1 MKLSV
6 YIEKKLRDFTLNVNF
21 TIEDEFFALLGASGC
36 GKSMTLKCIAGIE
49 KPDKGHIE
57 LDGKVLFDSKRAINL
72 PPQERQVGYLFQSYA
87 LFPNMTVA
95 ENLHF
100 VMPGSPKEKAAK
112 SRALLQ
118 RFHLEGL
125 DSAYPATLSGGQ
137 QQRAALARILASQA
151 KLLLLDEPFAAL
163 DSYLKWQLEM
173 ELMDILPLYGGT
185 AILVSHDRGEVYRLA
200 DRIAVLNQGKIEPPM
215 DTREL
220 FQHPGTLSA
229 TMLTGCKNI
238 SAARRQDENHI
249 YAADWE
255 LTLKTKEP
263 PSPLAQYAG
272 IRAHFLEPREDATG
286 ENVFPMEAVRI
297 IEDTFSYIIMV
308 RPKDTMATPLRWE
321 LEKKQWQELAGRELF
336 LYFPPEQIMVME
348 S

>member
-21 TIEDEFFALLGASGC
+21 AIEDELFALLGASGC

-57 LDGKVLFDSKRAINL
+57 LDGKVLFDSQKAINL
-72 PPQERQVGYLFQSYA
+72 PPQERQVGYLFQNYA

-100 VMPGSPKEKAAK
+100 VMPGSPQEKAK
-112 SRALLQ
+112 KIRELLQ

-125 DSAYPATLSGGQ
+125 ESAYPATLSGGQ

-200 DRIAVLNQGKIEPPM
+200 DRVAVLNQGKMESPM
-215 DTREL
+215 DKQEL

-238 SAARRQDENHI
+238 SKARRQDENHI

-255 LTLKTKEP
+255 LTLKTKEAL
-263 PSPLAQYAG
+263 SPLVQYAG
-272 IRAHFLEPREDATG
+272 IRAHFLEPREDAAG

-308 RPKDTMATPLRWE
+308 RPKGTKATPLRWE
-321 LEKKQWQELAGRELF
+321 LEKKQWQKLAGKELF